1 MHFSPW
7 AEDQRPNP
15 DLLGVIRVEG
25 DVKSTAVSCQRTFG
39 HVSHLTEWR
48 CKALMVFDNSPIS
61 ASPLG
66 TELGQGS
73 QPAGECISLTMP
85 DALGVKSLVNLP

>member
-1 MHFSPW
+1 M
-7 AEDQRPNP
+7 
-15 DLLGVIRVEG
+15 EG

-85 DALGVKSLVNLP
+85 DALGAKIPCKSSLVHVLDNLIAITETW